1 MHEPAPSA
9 ADVPGYDVVG
19 RAPAFHALTEVVLS
33 RFRRPRLPLEPDV
46 SVRKFLP
53 DQEEVSLLC
62 DFWQFE
68 ANALATL
75 DPGHTPSQ
83 LQLRFGM
90 SGTNSSVTPD

>member
-9 ADVPGYDVVG
+9 ADVPSYDVVR
-19 RAPAFHALTEVVLS
+19 RAPAFPALTEVVLS
-33 RFRRPRLPLEPDV
+33 RFRRPRRPLEPDV

-68 ANALATL
+68 ENAIARL

-90 SGTNSSVTPD
+90 SGTNSFVTPD